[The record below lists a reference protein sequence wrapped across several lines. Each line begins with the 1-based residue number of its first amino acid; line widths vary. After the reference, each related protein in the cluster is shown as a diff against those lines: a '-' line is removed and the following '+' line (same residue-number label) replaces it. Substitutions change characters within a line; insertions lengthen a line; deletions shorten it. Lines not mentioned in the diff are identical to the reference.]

1 MYIMTCDSKINLFVS
16 HIDHGAYMSAGG
28 GCHLTMTSCS
38 RFDDKDIFSIAI
50 HINSS

>member
-28 GCHLTMTSCS
+28 GVSPYHDLM
-38 RFDDKDIFSIAI
+38 FKIWW
-50 HINSS
+50 